1 MLTILGEVFKKYIL
15 QALLVVA
22 VIGGLY
28 WKHTQTEKNLTE
40 ARKEVKELKQ
50 TRERLEGEVEGLKEQ
65 TQIDTKAASD
75 HGKAQGAQDVS
86 QAVAR
91 EKVQHEVTTL
101 LQEAPVG
108 TIGSPAVVDPV
119 SAAVI
124 DGMWESYRNSV
135 RGAGDV
141 PKPSK

>member
-1 MLTILGEVFKKYIL
+1 MLTIIGEVFKKYIL
-15 QALLVVA
+15 QTLVV
-22 VIGGLY
+22 VTVLGGLY

-65 TQIDTKAASD
+65 TQIDTKTASE
-75 HGKAQGAQDVS
+75 HGKAQGAQAVE

-101 LQEAPVG
+101 LQEAPVESR
-108 TIGSPAVVDPV
+108 GSPVVLDRV
-119 SAAVI
+119 SGAVI
-124 DGMWESYRNSV
+124 DGMWNSYRNSV
-135 RGAGDV
+135 RGQGD
-141 PKPSK
+141 PPDSSK